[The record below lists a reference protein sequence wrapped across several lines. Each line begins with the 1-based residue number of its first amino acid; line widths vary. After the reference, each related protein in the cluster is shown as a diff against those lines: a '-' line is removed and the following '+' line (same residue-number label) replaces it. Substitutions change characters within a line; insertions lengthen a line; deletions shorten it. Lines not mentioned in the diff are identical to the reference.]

1 MKNEVTWFDRPVHV
15 FFFTHKAAAEQM
27 RIYVKRHTPWMGI
40 QTAYLS
46 YLPVTRVSNPLT
58 ANLTL
63 GALAYLFNT
72 EDIENK
78 SEIN

>member
-1 MKNEVTWFDRPVHV
+1 
-15 FFFTHKAAAEQM
+15 
-27 RIYVKRHTPWMGI
+27 MGI